1 MPARPSL
8 NMVWSSAS
16 STLISPLVSAF
27 VFRSSSNTTRS
38 VPLVLLERH
47 CTVYTIWGQDLR
59 LFDIVRDIP
68 TTVRP
73 ARSSGIHR
81 SAWKGY
87 SPKLPCE
94 NKGKANEEEA
104 HAPVARGADQLGR
117 LHRPQPADG
126 DEAKVRQLRREAA
139 RA

>member
-16 STLISPLVSAF
+16 STLISPLVVAF

-59 LFDIVRDIP
+59 LFDIVRYIP

-73 ARSSGIHR
+73 ASLSGIHP
-81 SAWKGY
+81 SAWKVNSAKSRCSILH
-87 SPKLPCE
+87 SPSPLRHQQP
-94 NKGKANEEEA
+94 G
-104 HAPVARGADQLGR
+104 APHEYEWATTRCWGCA
-117 LHRPQPADG
+117 
-126 DEAKVRQLRREAA
+126 
-139 RA
+139 